1 MGSLW
6 TTFSIVRLLVLY
18 EMSFSAASVCLRL
31 CLFGWSIYSF
41 AGGRVITLG
50 VLSMEDGS
58 FLPFLVSVDGTK

>member
-1 MGSLW
+1 
-6 TTFSIVRLLVLY
+6 VLY

>member
-1 MGSLW
+1 
-6 TTFSIVRLLVLY
+6 VLY

-31 CLFGWSIYSF
+31 CLFGCWWT
-41 AGGRVITLG
+41 GITLG